1 MKVTVNIK
9 ELKLS
14 TSTEEKVLLKDIYFE
29 LGEKCIYTILGK
41 NGSGKSTL
49 IKSLAGL
56 LDKRF
61 YSVKGSIIADNID
74 ILAATEDELMSIR
87 REKINYVFQDAANS
101 FDPLRKLG
109 YYFKRFRLDIKESE
123 ELLNYFLLPRLN
135 ELSQM
140 YPYEL
145 SGGMA
150 QRFSFVIALL
160 MNPELLI
167 LDEPT
172 SGIDAAIANLFLLKI
187 KEFISGDKKAV
198 LLVTQDIEFAKSAG
212 GFTAHISEGTFFP
225 FKPNE
230 EYFNSEEI
238 LFKNSWGE
246 L

>member
-1 MKVTVNIK
+1 MKFAVNIK

-14 TSTEEKVLLKDIYFE
+14 TSTEEKVLLKDICFD
-29 LGEKCIYTILGK
+29 LGKNCIYTILGK

-49 IKSLAGL
+49 IKSLTGL

-61 YSVKGSIIADNID
+61 YSVKGSIIADNMD
-74 ILAATEDELMSIR
+74 VLTATEDELMSIR
-87 REKINYVFQDAANS
+87 RDKIKYVFQDAINS
-101 FDPLRKLG
+101 FDPLRRLG
-109 YYFKRFRLDIKESE
+109 YYFKRFGFDKNESDKS
-123 ELLNYFLLPRLN
+123 LSYFLLPHLDEISN
-135 ELSQM
+135 M

-160 MNPELLI
+160 MKPELMI

-172 SGIDAAIANLFLLKI
+172 SGIDPAIANLYLLKI
-187 KEFISGDKKAV
+187 KEFISGNKKTV

-212 GFTAHISEGTFFP
+212 GCTGHIREGGFSG
-225 FKPNE
+225 FKANE
-230 EYFNSEEI
+230 EYFSSEEI
-238 LFKNSWGE
+238 LFKKSWGE

>member
-1 MKVTVNIK
+1 MKFTVNIK

-14 TSTEEKVLLKDIYFE
+14 TSTEEKVLIKDICFE
-29 LGEKCIYTILGK
+29 LGENHIYTILGK

-61 YSVKGSIIADNID
+61 YSIKGSIIADNIN
-74 ILAATEDELMSIR
+74 ITAATQEELVKIR
-87 REKINYVFQDAANS
+87 REKIKYVFQDAANS

-109 YYFKRFRLDIKESE
+109 YYFKRFRLDINESE
-123 ELLNYFLLPRLN
+123 KLLKYFLLPGLN
-135 ELSQM
+135 EIGQM

-145 SGGMA
+145 SGGMV
-150 QRFSFVIALL
+150 QRFSFVISLL

-172 SGIDAAIANLFLLKI
+172 SGIDPAIANLFLLKI
-187 KEFISGDKKAV
+187 KEFISEDKKAV

-212 GFTAHISEGTFFP
+212 GYIAHISNGTFSA

-230 EYFNSEEI
+230 EYFSSEEI
-238 LFKNSWGE
+238 LFKNSWEE

>member
-1 MKVTVNIK
+1 MELAINIK

-14 TSTEEKVLLKDIYFE
+14 TSTEEKILLKDISFN
-29 LGEKCIYTILGK
+29 LGENCIYTILGK

-56 LDKRF
+56 LDPRF
-61 YSVKGSIIADNID
+61 YKIEGSIIADNIE
-74 ILAATEDELMSIR
+74 ITTATKAELMRLR
-87 REKINYVFQDAANS
+87 REKIKYVFQDAINS

-109 YYFKRFRLDIKESE
+109 YYFKRFGLDKSESE
-123 ELLNYFLLPRLN
+123 ELLSYFLLPKLN
-135 ELSQM
+135 EIGKM

-150 QRFSFVIALL
+150 QRFGFVISLL

-172 SGIDAAIANLFLLKI
+172 SGIDTAIANLFLLKI
-187 KEFISGDKKAV
+187 KEFIAKDKKSV
-198 LLVTQDIEFAKSAG
+198 LLVTQDIEYAKSAG
-212 GFTAHISEGTFFP
+212 GVIAHLNDGILTSFQP
-225 FKPNE
+225 IE
-230 EYFNSEEI
+230 EYFKSKEI
-238 LFKNSWGE
+238 LFKHRWAE

>member
-1 MKVTVNIK
+1 MKFTVNIK

-14 TSTEEKVLLKDIYFE
+14 TSTEEKVLLNDIFFN
-29 LGEKCIYTILGK
+29 LSEKCIYTILGK

-61 YSVKGSIIADNID
+61 YSVKGSIVADNID
-74 ILAATEDELMSIR
+74 ITTATEDELISIR
-87 REKINYVFQDAANS
+87 REKIKYVFQDATNS

-109 YYFKRFRLDIKESE
+109 YYFKRFGLDKDESE
-123 ELLNYFLLPRLN
+123 KLLGYFLLPRLN
-135 ELSQM
+135 ELGQM

-150 QRFSFVIALL
+150 QRFSFVVSLL

-172 SGIDAAIANLFLLKI
+172 SGIDPAIANLFLLKI
-187 KEFISGDKKAV
+187 KEFISEEKKNV

-212 GFTAHISEGTFFP
+212 GFTAHIRDGVLSP
-225 FKPNE
+225 FQPNE
-230 EYFNSEEI
+230 EYFSSEEI
-238 LFKNSWGE
+238 LFKNSWEE

>member
-1 MKVTVNIK
+1 MKFTVNIK

-14 TSTEEKVLLKDIYFE
+14 TSTEEKVQLNDIFFN
-29 LGEKCIYTILGK
+29 LSEKCIYTILGK

-61 YSVKGSIIADNID
+61 YSVKGSIVADNID
-74 ILAATEDELMSIR
+74 ITTATEDELMSIR
-87 REKINYVFQDAANS
+87 REKIKYVFQDATNS

-109 YYFKRFRLDIKESE
+109 YYFKRFGLDKDESE
-123 ELLNYFLLPRLN
+123 KLLGYFLLPRLN
-135 ELSQM
+135 KLSQM

-150 QRFSFVIALL
+150 QRFSFVVSLL

-172 SGIDAAIANLFLLKI
+172 SGIDPAIANLFLLKI
-187 KEFISGDKKAV
+187 KEFISEDKKNV

-212 GFTAHISEGTFFP
+212 GFTAHIRDGVLSP
-225 FKPNE
+225 FQPNE
-230 EYFNSEEI
+230 EYFSSEEI

>member
-1 MKVTVNIK
+1 MKFTVNIK

-14 TSTEEKVLLKDIYFE
+14 TSTEEKVLLNDIFFN
-29 LGEKCIYTILGK
+29 LSEKCIYTILGK

-56 LDKRF
+56 LVKRF
-61 YSVKGSIIADNID
+61 YSVKGSIVADNID
-74 ILAATEDELMSIR
+74 ITTATEDELMSIR
-87 REKINYVFQDAANS
+87 REKIKYVFQDATNS

>member
-1 MKVTVNIK
+1 MKVAVNIK

-14 TSTEEKVLLKDIYFE
+14 TSTEEKVLLKDICFA
-29 LGEKCIYTILGK
+29 LGENCIYTILGK

-61 YSVKGSIIADNID
+61 YSINGSIYADNID
-74 ILAATEDELMSIR
+74 ITTASDNELMNIR
-87 REKINYVFQDAANS
+87 KEKIKYVFQDAANS
-101 FDPLRKLG
+101 LDPLRKLE
-109 YYFKRFRLDIKESE
+109 YYFTRFGLDKNESE
-123 ELLNYFLLPRLN
+123 KLLGYFLLPSLN

-145 SGGMA
+145 SGGMS
-150 QRFSFVIALL
+150 QRLSFVIALL

-172 SGIDAAIANLFLLKI
+172 SGIDPAIANLFLLKI
-187 KEFISGDKKAV
+187 KEFKSGDKKTV

-212 GFTAHISEGTFFP
+212 GFTAHISDGVVSTF
-225 FKPNE
+225 KSNE
-230 EYFNSEEI
+230 EYFSSKEI
-238 LFKNSWGE
+238 LFKNCWEE

>member
-1 MKVTVNIK
+1 MEFTVNIQ
-9 ELKLS
+9 EMKLS
-14 TSTEEKVLLKDIYFE
+14 TSTEESVLLKDISFILRE
-29 LGEKCIYTILGK
+29 NCIYTILGK

-61 YSVKGSIIADNID
+61 YSVKGSILADNID
-74 ILAATEDELMSIR
+74 ITNATDDELMKIR
-87 REKINYVFQDAANS
+87 KEKIKYVFQDAQNS
-101 FDPLRKLG
+101 FDPLRKLE
-109 YYFKRFRLDIKESE
+109 YYFNRFKLAKKESE
-123 ELLNYFLLPRLN
+123 KLLSYFLLPPLN
-135 ELSQM
+135 ELSHM

-145 SGGMA
+145 SGGMV

-172 SGIDAAIANLFLLKI
+172 SGVDPAIANLILLKI
-187 KEFISGDKKAV
+187 KEFISGDKKTV

-212 GFTAHISEGTFFP
+212 GFIGHLKDRSFSG
-225 FKPNE
+225 FKPCN
-230 EYFNSEEI
+230 EYFGSKDL
-238 LFKNSWGE
+238 LFKNSRVE

>member
-1 MKVTVNIK
+1 MKFTVNIN
-9 ELKLS
+9 ELKLI
-14 TSTEEKVLLKDIYFE
+14 TSTEEKVLLKNICFE
-29 LGEKCIYTILGK
+29 LGEQSIYTILGK

-61 YSVKGSIIADNID
+61 YTVKGSIIADNVD
-74 ILAATEDELMSIR
+74 IMAATEVELMKIR
-87 REKINYVFQDAANS
+87 SEKIKYIFQDAINS

-109 YYFKRFRLDIKESE
+109 YYFKRFSLDKDESE
-123 ELLNYFLLPRLN
+123 KLLSYFLLPPLVKI
-135 ELSQM
+135 SKM

-150 QRFSFVIALL
+150 QRFSFVISLL

-172 SGIDAAIANLFLLKI
+172 SGIDPAIANLFLLKI
-187 KEFISGDKKAV
+187 KEFISADRHTV
-198 LLVTQDIEFAKSAG
+198 LLVTQDIEFAKSVRG
-212 GFTAHISEGTFFP
+212 LTSHIKDGFLP
-225 FKPNE
+225 LFKSNQ
-230 EYFNSEEI
+230 EYFTSEDT
-238 LFKNSWGE
+238 LFKNSWEE

>member
-1 MKVTVNIK
+1 MKFTVNIK

-14 TSTEEKVLLKDIYFE
+14 TLTEEKVLLKDICFV

-49 IKSLAGL
+49 IKSLSGL

-74 ILAATEDELMSIR
+74 IITSSEEELMKIR
-87 REKINYVFQDAANS
+87 REKIKYVFQDAVNS

-109 YYFKRFRLDIKESE
+109 YYFKRFRLEINESE
-123 ELLNYFLLPRLN
+123 ELLNYFLLPPLN

-150 QRFSFVIALL
+150 QRFSFVVALL

-172 SGIDAAIANLFLLKI
+172 SGIDVAIANLFLLKI
-187 KEFISGDKKAV
+187 NELISEDKKAV

-212 GFTAHISEGTFFP
+212 GFTAHISDGTFSP

>member
-1 MKVTVNIK
+1 MKLIVDIK

-14 TSTEEKVLLKDIYFE
+14 TSTEQKIILKNICFE
-29 LGEKCIYTILGK
+29 LREKYIYIILGK
-41 NGSGKSTL
+41 NGCGKSTL

-61 YSVKGSIIADNID
+61 YSVQGAIIADNFD
-74 ILAATEDELMSIR
+74 IITATEAELMNIR
-87 REKINYVFQDAANS
+87 RKKIKYVFQDAVNS
-101 FDPLRKLG
+101 FDPLRKLD
-109 YYFKRFRLDIKESE
+109 YYFKRFGLDKDESE
-123 ELLNYFLLPRLN
+123 KLLSYFLLPPLN

-140 YPYEL
+140 FPYEL
-145 SGGMA
+145 SGGMV
-150 QRFSFVIALL
+150 QRFSFVISLL

-172 SGIDAAIANLFLLKI
+172 SGIDPAIANMFLLKI
-187 KEFISGDKKAV
+187 KEFISGDKKTV
-198 LLVTQDIEFAKSAG
+198 LLITQDIVFAKSAG
-212 GFTAHISEGTFFP
+212 GFMAHIKDGVFSG

-230 EYFNSEEI
+230 EYFSSKEI

>member
-1 MKVTVNIK
+1 MKFTVNIK
-9 ELKLS
+9 ELKLI
-14 TSTEEKVLLKDIYFE
+14 TSTEEKVLLKNICFE
-29 LGEKCIYTILGK
+29 LGEQSIYTILGK

-61 YSVKGSIIADNID
+61 YSVKGSIVADNIE
-74 ILAATEDELMSIR
+74 ITTATDNELMSIR
-87 REKINYVFQDAANS
+87 REKIKYVFQDATNS

-109 YYFKRFRLDIKESE
+109 YYFKRFGLDKDKSE
-123 ELLNYFLLPRLN
+123 KLLDYFLLPCLN

-150 QRFSFVIALL
+150 QRFSFVFALL
-160 MNPELLI
+160 MKPELLI

-172 SGIDAAIANLFLLKI
+172 SGIDPAIANLFLLKI
-187 KEFISGDKKAV
+187 KEFISEDKKTV
-198 LLVTQDIEFAKSAG
+198 FLVTQDIEFAKSAG
-212 GFTAHISEGTFFP
+212 GFTAHIKDGVLST
-225 FKPNE
+225 FKPND
-230 EYFNSEEI
+230 EYFDSEEI

>member
-1 MKVTVNIK
+1 MKFTVNIK

-14 TSTEEKVLLKDIYFE
+14 TSTEEKVLLKDICFV

-61 YSVKGSIIADNID
+61 YSVIGSIIVDNID
-74 ILAATEDELMSIR
+74 ITTATEDELMRIR
-87 REKINYVFQDAANS
+87 REKIKYVFQDAANS

-109 YYFKRFRLDIKESE
+109 YYFKRFKLDKNDSE
-123 ELLNYFLLPRLN
+123 ELLSYFLLPRLN
-135 ELSQM
+135 ELSKM

-150 QRFSFVIALL
+150 QRFSFVISLL

-172 SGIDAAIANLFLLKI
+172 SGIDPAIANLYLLKI
-187 KEFISGDKKAV
+187 KEFITGDKKTV

-212 GFTAHISEGTFFP
+212 GFTSHIRDGGFSG
-225 FKPNE
+225 FKSND
-230 EYFNSEEI
+230 EYFSSEEI

>member
-14 TSTEEKVLLKDIYFE
+14 TSTEEKVLLNDICFVF
-29 LGEKCIYTILGK
+29 GEKCIYTILGK

-49 IKSLAGL
+49 IKSLSGL

-74 ILAATEDELMSIR
+74 ITTATGEELMKIR
-87 REKINYVFQDAANS
+87 REKIKYVFQDAANS

-109 YYFKRFRLDIKESE
+109 YYFKRFRLDINESE
-123 ELLNYFLLPRLN
+123 KLLSYFLLPHLN

-212 GFTAHISEGTFFP
+212 GFTAHISDGTFSP

-230 EYFNSEEI
+230 EYFSSEEI